1 MLSPLVSLCFPR
13 PALNNA
19 KGAVRFGYP
28 HALSNTSL
36 YTHLCKCRHLV
47 HHTCARDPAPGC
59 QGVGL
64 RQRLQSLG
72 QKQLEE
78 VPDSPPASATEM
90 WGAFEVTTAQVETPQ
105 SGPRRKSFVFK
116 QRGKFFRTLVFP
128 LKQISEKL
136 FSGGSGP
143 SCSPSP
149 QGWEERKWAAL
160 LQQERWRLD
169 GKKNVRRAR
178 ALAWRPGR
186 PFGCVQKQGDGPH
199 SFPRSVLCSCRK

>member
-1 MLSPLVSLCFPR
+1 MSPLKASFFRTCCNLVINTYDRLKLKKLCWMLSPLVSLCFPM

-47 HHTCARDPAPGC
+47 HYMCARDPAPGC

-78 VPDSPPASATEM
+78 VPDSPWPLQQKC
-90 WGAFEVTTAQVETPQ
+90 GVPLKLPQ
-105 SGPRRKSFVFK
+105 LRWKPLRAALGGSHLFSNKGENSSGPWCF
-116 QRGKFFRTLVFP
+116 
-128 LKQISEKL
+128 
-136 FSGGSGP
+136 
-143 SCSPSP
+143 
-149 QGWEERKWAAL
+149 
-160 LQQERWRLD
+160 
-169 GKKNVRRAR
+169 
-178 ALAWRPGR
+178 
-186 PFGCVQKQGDGPH
+186 H
-199 SFPRSVLCSCRK
+199 

>member
-1 MLSPLVSLCFPR
+1 MQTPLPSHVCTGPCPR
-13 PALNNA
+13 LPRGGFEAEA
-19 KGAVRFGYP
+19 AEPRAEAAGGGP
-28 HALSNTSL
+28 
-36 YTHLCKCRHLV
+36 
-47 HHTCARDPAPGC
+47 
-59 QGVGL
+59 
-64 RQRLQSLG
+64 RQPL
-72 QKQLEE
+72 
-78 VPDSPPASATEM
+78 ASATEM

-136 FSGGSGP
+136 FSGGSRP

-169 GKKNVRRAR
+169 RKKNVRRAR
-178 ALAWRPGR
+178 ALAWGPGR
-186 PFGCVQKQGDGPH
+186 PCGRVQKPGDGRH
-199 SFPRSVLCSCRK
+199 SLSRSVLCSC